1 MEYLA
6 HNIQKIDK
14 YVYVQN
20 GCAVHIS
27 AAAFACVLG
36 SAGSVPSC
44 EDRVAVA
51 AWKWVCHFEITPCL
65 KMIKLNYESA

>member
-6 HNIQKIDK
+6 HDIQKTDK
-14 YVYVQN
+14 YVCVQN

-36 SAGSVPSC
+36 SAGSGAFLPGQGSC
-44 EDRVAVA
+44 S
-51 AWKWVCHFEITPCL
+51 CL
-65 KMIKLNYESA
+65 KVNLSL